1 MGSEPA
7 LDCSRGCDAHGLW
20 RLQKGP
26 CIGECPK
33 HNCSKRKKAFLGL
46 PLVLE
51 KGQTRTFFC
60 ECHKNLYKLEIYLLI
75 HRMNLHFLNLACS
88 AQFLSLFLN

>member
-1 MGSEPA
+1 MLMACG
-7 LDCSRGCDAHGLW
+7 GC
-20 RLQKGP
+20 RQKGP

-33 HNCSKRKKAFLGL
+33 HNCSKRKKAFLAL

-60 ECHKNLYKLEIYLLI
+60 ECHKNLYKLEIDLLI
-75 HRMNLHFLNLACS
+75 HRMNLHFLNLAYS